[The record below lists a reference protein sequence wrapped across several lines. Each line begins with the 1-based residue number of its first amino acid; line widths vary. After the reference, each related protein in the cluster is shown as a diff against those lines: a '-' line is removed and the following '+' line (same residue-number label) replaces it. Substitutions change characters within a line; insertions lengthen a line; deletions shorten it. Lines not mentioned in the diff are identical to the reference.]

1 MIDVYIF
8 VVHMMVYLKLVL
20 GRRRS
25 VRAMSWCIL
34 SKYVC
39 HYIRNNEYL
48 TRVPPEIVVV

>member
-39 HYIRNNEYL
+39 HYIRNNEYI